1 LNALV
6 WLLVLV
12 IPFGPLL
19 LDLHGFYDCPL
30 QKTILKSVRKVGL
43 ALLWLAILICGC
55 AIFFRL
61 SLNSRSVLLLFGP
74 IGTVALIGLIL
85 LAPLMLVVAAAIK
98 MTSPDPVIFLRCA
111 AATFQCSDRTDESRR
126 PASAADLRSGKLFES
141 GAKASPE
148 RQTWNYVSLA
158 NQQDFKNQ

>member
-30 QKTILKSVRKVGL
+30 QKTILKSVRQVGL

-98 MTSPDPVIFLRCA
+98 MTSPDPVIFSQMRCGRHGKP
-111 AATFQCSDRTDESRR
+111 FRMFKFRSMYTDAEQRR
-126 PASAADLRSGKLFES
+126 PTSRPLNHRKSELFT
-141 GAKASPE
+141 
-148 RQTWNYVSLA
+148 R
-158 NQQDFKNQ
+158 